1 MFRRDTDMNR
11 CILNP
16 HRFGLLFTA
25 ALMTVALITGCA
37 STEQQQTFDQI
48 CLSQTDK
55 SVAMLTAED
64 ILAKMHFTIDK
75 ADSKLGIITTR
86 PLSSAQFF
94 EFRRSEVVGIKQG
107 LEANIHTTRRTVKLN
122 IVPGAQDLCID
133 CTVSVYR
140 LTLPEHLISSGS
152 KAYTLFSKSTQQMQT
167 LEPHPEQIEGM
178 VWHDIGKDPDL
189 AMLILN
195 KIKQRLK
202 VDKKD
207 SI

>member
-1 MFRRDTDMNR
+1 MNR
-11 CILNP
+11 CILYQQ
-16 HRFGLLFTA
+16 RFGLLSTTA
-25 ALMTVALITGCA
+25 FLTMAIIATGCT
-37 STEQQQTFDQI
+37 SNQQQQPFDKI

-55 SVAMLTAED
+55 PVAMLTAQD

-94 EFRRSEVVGIKQG
+94 EFWRSDVVGIKQG

-122 IVPGAQDLCID
+122 IVPTAQDICID

-140 LTLPEHLISSGS
+140 LTLPEHLISSSS
-152 KAYTLFSKSTQQMQT
+152 KAYALFSKSTQHMQT
-167 LEPHPEQIEGM
+167 LEPHTEQREGM
-178 VWHDIGKDPDL
+178 VWANIGKDPDL
-189 AMLILN
+189 AMSILN
-195 KIKQRLK
+195 KIKRQIGLDR
-202 VDKKD
+202 KD